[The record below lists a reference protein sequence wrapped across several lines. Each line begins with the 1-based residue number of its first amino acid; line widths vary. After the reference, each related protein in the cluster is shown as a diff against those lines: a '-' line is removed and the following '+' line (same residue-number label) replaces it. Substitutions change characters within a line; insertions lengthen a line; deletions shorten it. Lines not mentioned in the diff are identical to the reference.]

1 VILTTGDVL
10 HQIDYPALGAGLA
23 LLIGMILLVLRA
35 VGGPTAYDRIL
46 AMNAM
51 GTKAVMLIALIGFM
65 TKRPDVILDFSLA
78 YAILNFLA
86 TIAILRYAKDRRLG

>member
-1 VILTTGDVL
+1 VSVAPTELV
-10 HQIDYPALGAGLA
+10 HQIDYPALGAGFA
-23 LLIGMILLVLRA
+23 LLVGMILLVLRA

>member
-1 VILTTGDVL
+1 VILASAELV

-23 LLIGMILLVLRA
+23 LLVGMVLLVLRA

-65 TKRPDVILDFSLA
+65 TRRPDVILDFSLA